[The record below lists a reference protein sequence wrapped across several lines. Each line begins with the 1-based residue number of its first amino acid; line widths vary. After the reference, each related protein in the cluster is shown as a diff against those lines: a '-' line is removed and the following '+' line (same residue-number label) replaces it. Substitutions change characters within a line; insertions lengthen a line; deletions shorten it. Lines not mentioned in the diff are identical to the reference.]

1 MNWLNTCIFLSGV
14 DDAEDGGTMVCS
26 GSHRLDVEHES
37 AAGDPPAAVN
47 GKAAAGSVPD
57 WRACLAAREQI
68 RCPAG
73 SVLHFTESLLHA
85 GNAVLSEQTRYAM
98 FFEVVAPGTDR
109 RAGWRPSFIEHPWGL
124 TSPLRSPRT
133 RPGAADQRPAFLG
146 LFGPYRAHTREA
158 REILPGL
165 WQGPEEFPE
174 DLISEAE
181 LTHVLTVT
189 DDRSSPSDAKA
200 AATRG
205 YLHIQLADLP
215 SQDLFSIL
223 PQAIEFIHS
232 ARVAGG
238 SVLVH
243 CHHGVSRSGAVIL
256 AYLCAHLGA
265 TVFQAWHF
273 VLKVCGKCSAP
284 NNGFESQLLEFE
296 RNRFESSAR
305 LRRIENKAGSEL
317 WMRDVE
323 VARSREDAKAAGSG
337 TTTSKL

>member
-26 GSHRLDVEHES
+26 GSHRLDVAHES

-146 LFGPYRAHTREA
+146 LFCPYRAHTREA
-158 REILPGL
+158 WEILPGL

-174 DLISEAE
+174 DLISEAD
-181 LTHVLTVT
+181 LTHVLTVGRT
-189 DDRSSPSDAKA
+189 TAPILAKRREGSSDEGIPPYPAGRSAKP
-200 AATRG
+200 R
-205 YLHIQLADLP
+205 
-215 SQDLFSIL
+215 
-223 PQAIEFIHS
+223 
-232 ARVAGG
+232 
-238 SVLVH
+238 SVLHPPSGDRVH
-243 CHHGVSRSGAVIL
+243 PQ
-256 AYLCAHLGA
+256 CARGGRQRPRALPP
-265 TVFQAWHF
+265 W
-273 VLKVCGKCSAP
+273 C
-284 NNGFESQLLEFE
+284 
-296 RNRFESSAR
+296 
-305 LRRIENKAGSEL
+305 
-317 WMRDVE
+317 
-323 VARSREDAKAAGSG
+323 
-337 TTTSKL
+337 

>member
-1 MNWLNTCIFLSGV
+1 VNWLNTCIFLSGV

-26 GSHRLDVEHES
+26 GSHRLDVAHES

-68 RCPAG
+68 RCPAR

-189 DDRSSPSDAKA
+189 DDRSDPRQATRRQQRRGDTSISSWQICQAKICSPSSLRRSSSSTVRAW
-200 AATRG
+200 
-205 YLHIQLADLP
+205 
-215 SQDLFSIL
+215 
-223 PQAIEFIHS
+223 
-232 ARVAGG
+232 RVAA
-238 SVLVH
+238 SSCTATMVLA
-243 CHHGVSRSGAVIL
+243 AV
-256 AYLCAHLGA
+256 
-265 TVFQAWHF
+265 
-273 VLKVCGKCSAP
+273 AP
-284 NNGFESQLLEFE
+284 
-296 RNRFESSAR
+296 
-305 LRRIENKAGSEL
+305 
-317 WMRDVE
+317 
-323 VARSREDAKAAGSG
+323 
-337 TTTSKL
+337 